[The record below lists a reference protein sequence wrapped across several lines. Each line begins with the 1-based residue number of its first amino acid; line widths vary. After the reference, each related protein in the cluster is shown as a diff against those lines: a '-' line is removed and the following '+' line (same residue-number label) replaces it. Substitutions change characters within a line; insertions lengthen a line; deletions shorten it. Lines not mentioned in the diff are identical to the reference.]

1 MEHQRQSYGGHRVRR
16 PRALRSR
23 RLRYLGA
30 GQYDVRYRRRGAQEM
45 IVRAPRSWR
54 VLVAGTTIALACAL
68 GASAAS
74 AQKNQGPPNAL
85 QGFSQNRDEPV
96 KVRAGSLEL
105 REKDKMA
112 TFTGDV
118 HVLQGD
124 TEMHCKVLVVFY
136 EEETGE
142 RTVKAADPGPGGDR
156 QIHRIE
162 AKGNVVVVQKDQNA
176 TGHAATFNMR
186 ENTVTLVGDV
196 IVTRGTNVLRSQRLV
211 VDHTSVVSKM
221 DGGRID
227 GIFQSAPR
235 TSPDPRNAP
244 EIGNNAEKR

>member
-1 MEHQRQSYGGHRVRR
+1 
-16 PRALRSR
+16 
-23 RLRYLGA
+23 
-30 GQYDVRYRRRGAQEM
+30 M
-45 IVRAPRSWR
+45 IVWAPRSWR

-96 KVRAGSLEL
+96 KIRAGSLEL

-156 QIHRIE
+156 QIRRIE
-162 AKGNVVVVQKDQNA
+162 AKGDVVVVQKDQNA
-176 TGHAATFNMR
+176 TGDAATFNMR
-186 ENTVTLVGDV
+186 ENTVTLVGNV
-196 IVTRGTNVLRSQRLV
+196 VVTRGVDILRGQRLT
-211 VDHTSVVSKM
+211 VDLTSGVSKM
-221 DGGRID
+221 DGGRVD
-227 GIFQSAPR
+227 GIFQAGPR
-235 TSPDPRNAP
+235 NLPDPKGGASDKSSAA
-244 EIGNNAEKR
+244 EKGAGAEKSGAAEKR